1 MNTVDDNDRVGM
13 GVHYRPDSRGNTS
26 FNDKE
31 AQLVLCFVTKNT
43 VPIYTK
49 MIIQPE
55 GGFYPLVL
63 LDQNCK
69 YCRTCLNRG
78 AVVIIIVW

>member
-1 MNTVDDNDRVGM
+1 VNTVDDNDRVGM

-43 VPIYTK
+43 VTIYAK

-78 AVVIIIVW
+78 VVMVIIVW

>member
-1 MNTVDDNDRVGM
+1 VNTADDNERVGM

-43 VPIYTK
+43 VTIYAK

-55 GGFYPLVL
+55 GRL
-63 LDQNCK
+63 LSFSSSRPK
-69 YCRTCLNRG
+69 L
-78 AVVIIIVW
+78 